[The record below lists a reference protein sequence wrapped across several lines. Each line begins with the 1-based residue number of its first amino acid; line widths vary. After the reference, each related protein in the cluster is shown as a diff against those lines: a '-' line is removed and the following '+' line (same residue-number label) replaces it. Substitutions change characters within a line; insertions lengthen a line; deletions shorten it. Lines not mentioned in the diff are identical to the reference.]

1 MGGYWHTDKC
11 KRIVWKNPGGPG
23 GGGAPWGEPRGSEGV
38 CMYVYKLHVRHT
50 AWLLPSIPVET
61 VVGQSKD
68 YGLWNGVDLGSKL
81 ALALNNYVT
90 CAPGACLSLAEEII
104 PVFWVKMAH
113 GGACQRVVV
122 SFLCTRNYSNFTV
135 EAWWFAQPTTPV
147 NTETWPLTSLTV
159 WVGQYFY
166 YVLECNLYEGYS

>member
-1 MGGYWHTDKC
+1 
-11 KRIVWKNPGGPG
+11 
-23 GGGAPWGEPRGSEGV
+23 
-38 CMYVYKLHVRHT
+38 MYVYKLLVRHT

-135 EAWWFAQPTTPV
+135 EA
-147 NTETWPLTSLTV
+147 
-159 WVGQYFY
+159 
-166 YVLECNLYEGYS
+166 

>member
-1 MGGYWHTDKC
+1 
-11 KRIVWKNPGGPG
+11 
-23 GGGAPWGEPRGSEGV
+23 
-38 CMYVYKLHVRHT
+38 MYVYKLHVRHT

-104 PVFWVKMAH
+104 PVF
-113 GGACQRVVV
+113 
-122 SFLCTRNYSNFTV
+122 S
-135 EAWWFAQPTTPV
+135 
-147 NTETWPLTSLTV
+147 
-159 WVGQYFY
+159 
-166 YVLECNLYEGYS
+166 